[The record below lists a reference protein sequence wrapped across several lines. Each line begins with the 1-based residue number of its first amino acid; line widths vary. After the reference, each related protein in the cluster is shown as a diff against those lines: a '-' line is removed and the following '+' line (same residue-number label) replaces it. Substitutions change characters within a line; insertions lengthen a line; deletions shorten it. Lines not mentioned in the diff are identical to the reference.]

1 MHIPKKYIFLEVYI
15 NVNYIETIQSKLKKK
30 NRQRN
35 KITSN
40 LISHRNLSFEYT

>member
-30 NRQRN
+30 KQTKKQNYF
-35 KITSN
+35 KFN
-40 LISHRNLSFEYT
+40 LTQKFKF

>member
-30 NRQRN
+30 TDKETKLLQ
-35 KITSN
+35 I
-40 LISHRNLSFEYT
+40 

>member
-30 NRQRN
+30 QTKKQNYF
-35 KITSN
+35 KFN
-40 LISHRNLSFEYT
+40 LTQKFKF